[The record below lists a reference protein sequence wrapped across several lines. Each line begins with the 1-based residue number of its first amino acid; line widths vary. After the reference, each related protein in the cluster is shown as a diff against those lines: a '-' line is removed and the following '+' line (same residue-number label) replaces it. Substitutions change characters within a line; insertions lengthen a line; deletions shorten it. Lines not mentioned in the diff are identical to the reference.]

1 MKVNNSKFVC
11 TSCRRLFS
19 SSCKNS
25 KDGICALCLSSRK
38 SSPVAA
44 ATAASSLRK
53 RHQYNIDGDES
64 TTTADESTSSNGASM
79 VAASSLRKRHPYE
92 DGDESTTTADESTSS
107 NGASMVAVVE
117 RKVRRQIEGL
127 TSQFLSALQ
136 EQNRKLEANSRLLE
150 SYIKSQKVLCYY
162 Y

>member
-1 MKVNNSKFVC
+1 
-11 TSCRRLFS
+11 
-19 SSCKNS
+19 
-25 KDGICALCLSSRK
+25 
-38 SSPVAA
+38 
-44 ATAASSLRK
+44 LRK